1 MMSEAMARHIMEAVL
16 HGGVDV
22 AFRVGRL
29 QITIRHIDGEL
40 HLYQQFG
47 GFSLKIADIDIVD
60 GYLRIEA
67 EDGVLIG
74 LPFEEE
80 SE

>member
-1 MMSEAMARHIMEAVL
+1 MMSEAMARHIMDVVL
-16 HGGVDV
+16 NGGVDV
-22 AFRVGRL
+22 AFKVGRL

-47 GFSLKIADIDIVD
+47 GFSVKIVDIDIVD
-60 GYLRIEA
+60 GYLRIEL
-67 EDGVLIG
+67 EDDVLLG
-74 LPFEEE
+74 LPFEEA